1 MLIRRFSCAWRRCD
15 SIDEC
20 YDVFHDEC
28 YDVFHEHEQ
37 NIDLNFPLFV
47 LGYDKGTKK
56 ELLNRMLNRECTKA
70 AAEEAWSKMLK

>member
-15 SIDEC
+15 SI
-20 YDVFHDEC
+20 DEC